1 MEKENATFSPRS
13 GQNASCVVIMHVAVL
28 VTGGKDSALALY
40 RVLKEG
46 YQVKHLVTM
55 LPQSE
60 DSWMF
65 HSLNIH
71 LVDLFAKAVE
81 VPLVKAETAGIK
93 ETELEDLKNLLAT
106 LDIEGVVSG
115 AILSQYQKKRIDKI
129 CRELNL
135 KSIAPL
141 WHENP
146 KQLLKEIV
154 HLNFHVIIVG
164 VYAYGFD
171 QSWLGRKIDSTTLD
185 DLNEL
190 NKQYQISPVG
200 EGGEYETLVLDA
212 PFFRKRIQ
220 LLQVKKVW
228 EDHSGYLLV
237 KEAKLVEKAEKIY

>member
-1 MEKENATFSPRS
+1 
-13 GQNASCVVIMHVAVL
+13 VIMHVAVL

-46 YQVKHLVTM
+46 CQVKHLVTM

-71 LVDLFAKAVE
+71 LVDLFAEATRI
-81 VPLVKAETAGIK
+81 PLVKAETAGIK
-93 ETELEDLKNLLAT
+93 EMELKDLKNLLAT

-115 AILSQYQKKRIDKI
+115 AISSQYQKKRIDKI

-135 KSIAPL
+135 KSITPL
-141 WHENP
+141 WHEDP
-146 KQLLKEIV
+146 KQLLKEIIR
-154 HLNFHVIIVG
+154 LTFDVIIVG
-164 VYAYGFD
+164 AYAYGFD
-171 QSWLGRKIDSTTLD
+171 QSWLGRKIDSTMLD

-190 NKQYQISPVG
+190 NKQYRISLVG

-212 PFFRKRIQ
+212 PFFRKKIQ
-220 LLQVKKVW
+220 LLRVEKVW
-228 EDHSGYLLV
+228 EDHSGCLFV
-237 KEAKLVEKAEKIY
+237 KEAKLVEKVEKVYSPF